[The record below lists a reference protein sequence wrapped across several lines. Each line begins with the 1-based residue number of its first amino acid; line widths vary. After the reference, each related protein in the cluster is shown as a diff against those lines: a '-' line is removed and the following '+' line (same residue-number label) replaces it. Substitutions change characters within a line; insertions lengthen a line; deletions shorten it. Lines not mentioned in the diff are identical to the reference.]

1 MSGPTVESLTALFPG
16 PDDRLEYQIVSGDE
30 VPEPY
35 RGLLVHEHHMTVT
48 VEAYHGGPVDVRI
61 LARRR
66 DGPFYARKIL
76 LVHRDTGRVVQFG
89 IVRLDLD
96 QTSEPVRE
104 AILAGQT
111 PVGRILVEHDVL
123 RRIEPTAYLRI
134 RPHEAQ
140 RAWFGVAEAEAYY
153 GRLAVIH
160 FNGTPVVEV
169 LEIVAPSQRKRP
181 AGEGS

>member
-1 MSGPTVESLTALFPG
+1 MSGPTVESLFALFPG
-16 PDDRLEYQIVSGDE
+16 PDDHLDCE
-30 VPEPY
+30 VVPGEEMPEPY

-76 LVHRDTGRVVQFG
+76 LVHRATGKVVQFG

-104 AILAGQT
+104 AIVAGQT
-111 PVGRILVEHDVL
+111 PVGRILIEHDVL
-123 RRIEPTAYLRI
+123 RRIEPTGYLRI
-134 RPHEAQ
+134 RPNRAQ
-140 RAWFGVAEAEAYY
+140 LAWFGLAEAEAYY

-160 FNGTPVVEV
+160 FNGEPVVEV
-169 LEIVAPSQRKRP
+169 LEIVAP
-181 AGEGS
+181 